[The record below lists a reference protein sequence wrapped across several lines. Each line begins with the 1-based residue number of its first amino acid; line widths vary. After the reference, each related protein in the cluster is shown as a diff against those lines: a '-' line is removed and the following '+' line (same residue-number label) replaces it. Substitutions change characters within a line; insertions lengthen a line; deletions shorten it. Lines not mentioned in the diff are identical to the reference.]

1 VRANLRAG
9 RRLWSIL
16 NQVTAEMARDDP
28 VQERLYAAIKSSR
41 AHVIA
46 A

>member
-1 VRANLRAG
+1 
-9 RRLWSIL
+9 
-16 NQVTAEMARDDP
+16 MARDDP